1 MKKSAT
7 LAIIATAALAGVLV
21 LAYLVYDHTH
31 ISRPV
36 RSCLSSLINN
46 PIVTDEQGRS
56 TLAEV
61 RGYASTSRDWQLV
74 NALADS
80 IENADKAGSLS
91 GQSGYEN
98 AQVFDKF
105 YEAGREDAYALSNA
119 DPEVVRLRSAA
130 CSAQLRSLSD
140 LALIGDAVGT
150 PATTFKPSAQQAWE
164 SLGYTGSPSACNV
177 MTASK

>member
-7 LAIIATAALAGVLV
+7 LAIIGTTTLAGVLA

-36 RSCLSSLINN
+36 RSCLSSLISN
-46 PIVTDEQGRS
+46 PEVTDEQVRS

-74 NALADS
+74 NALANS

-91 GQSGYEN
+91 YQSGYES
-98 AQVFDKF
+98 AQSFDKL
-105 YEAGREDAYALSNA
+105 YETGHKEDAYALSNA
-119 DPEVVRLRSAA
+119 DPEVVRLRNAA

-140 LALIGDAVGT
+140 VALIGDAVGT
-150 PATTFKPSAQQAWE
+150 PATLKPSAQQAWL
-164 SLGYTGSPSACNV
+164 SLGFTGSPTACNV